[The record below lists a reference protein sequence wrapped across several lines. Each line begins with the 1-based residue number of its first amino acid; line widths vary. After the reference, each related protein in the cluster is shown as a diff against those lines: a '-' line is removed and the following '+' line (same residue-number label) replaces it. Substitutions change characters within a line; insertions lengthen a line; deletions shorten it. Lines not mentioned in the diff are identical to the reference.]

1 MNSDRATGIRITA
14 ARYGISEAGTVSP
27 SAGVNGQARP
37 FALTPCVPL
46 SRRAGE
52 GGLWSAEAELPPTL
66 KLRFSTPNGTAC
78 GSPLAHAEGL
88 EVRAKEDVPYGR
100 A

>member
-27 SAGVNGQARP
+27 SVGVNGQARRV
-37 FALTPCVPL
+37 ALTPFVPL
-46 SRRAGE
+46 SRKAGE

-66 KLRFSTPNGTAC
+66 KLRFSTPNRSLREGNQAARPF
-78 GSPLAHAEGL
+78 GSPCEQGEL
-88 EVRAKEDVPYGR
+88 
-100 A
+100 

>member
-27 SAGVNGQARP
+27 SVSVNGQARP

-52 GGLWSAEAELPPTL
+52 GGLWSAEAELPPVL
-66 KLRFSTPNGTAC
+66 KLRFSTPNRSLREGNQAARPF
-78 GSPLAHAEGL
+78 GSPCEQG
-88 EVRAKEDVPYGR
+88 EP
-100 A
+100 

>member
-27 SAGVNGQARP
+27 SVSVNGQARP

-46 SRRAGE
+46 SRKAGE